1 MEPDKTLTLETFM
14 DEDDVV
20 LAVKDQGSG
29 IPEDI
34 IVQDRLRD
42 QYGGDQVL
50 CSLLHRG
57 WTNGKNGHKAVVLKK
72 DHGPQ
77 LNRH

>member
-1 MEPDKTLTLETFM
+1 LLDEKEIRQLVLNLVRNGLQAMEPGKTLTLETFM

-34 IVQDRLRD
+34 IVQ
-42 QYGGDQVL
+42 G
-50 CSLLHRG
+50 
-57 WTNGKNGHKAVVLKK
+57 
-72 DHGPQ
+72 
-77 LNRH
+77 